1 MIRCSDIKSTCYI
14 KLTFSQILNSIS
26 EIMLPSKRVVNTH
39 AVIKNIFFSYA
50 KVPKMSECSSV
61 GENGREG

>member
-1 MIRCSDIKSTCYI
+1 MIRCSDIKSTCNI
-14 KLTFSQILNSIS
+14 KLTISQILNSRS
-26 EIMLPSKRVVNTH
+26 EIMLLSKSVVNAR